1 MTREEADRKFWAGV
15 RRRIQEDREEARR
28 NPKRARE
35 ILISAGI
42 LLENGEPAPR
52 YRVRKKGG

>member
-15 RRRIQEDREEARR
+15 RQRIHKDREDAKRD
-28 NPKRARE
+28 PQRARE

-52 YRVRKKGG
+52 YRVRKDG

>member
-1 MTREEADRKFWAGV
+1 MTREESDREFWAEI
-15 RRRIQEDREEARR
+15 RQMIKEDREEARR
-28 NPKRARE
+28 NPEKAKE

-52 YRVRKKGG
+52 FRVRKGD

>member
-28 NPKRARE
+28 NPEKAKE

-42 LLENGEPAPR
+42 LLENGQPAPG
-52 YRVRKKGG
+52 YRFRNDDD

>member
-1 MTREEADRKFWAGV
+1 MTREQSDREFWAEI
-15 RRRIQEDREEARR
+15 RQMIKEDREEARR
-28 NPKRARE
+28 NPEKAKE

-52 YRVRKKGG
+52 FRVRKGD